1 MLEILPLASGSRGNS
16 TLIRSSS
23 TALLIDAGLTRK
35 ETLARLAS
43 VEQDPADLAGLLLT
57 HRHKDHCRSAA
68 TLCRRFKLPLHATA
82 ATAEHQQPR
91 TLPRIVEIQPGQD
104 FEIGDILIRSLT
116 LSHDAPETQA
126 FVFES
131 KEAGHRIGIATD
143 LGCSGSEVSDFLQ
156 DLDVLCLEFNHDSAL
171 LQAGPYPAFLKQ
183 RIASPLGHLSND
195 QAALLLREIASPRLQ
210 ALYLCHL
217 SQQNNDPALAHAIA
231 TSALS
236 RHSRPKIHI
245 ALQDRVSEGHPARGE

>member
-1 MLEILPLASGSRGNS
+1 MLEVLPLASGSRGNS

-23 TALLIDAGLTRK
+23 TAVLVDAGLTRK
-35 ETLARLAS
+35 ETLARLAA

-68 TLCRRFKLPLHATA
+68 TLCRRLKLPLHATA

-91 TLPRIVEIQPGQD
+91 TLPCIVEIQPGQE

-131 KEAGHRIGIATD
+131 KDAGHRIGIATD
-143 LGCSGSEVSDFLQ
+143 LGCSGKDVSDFLT

-171 LQAGPYPAFLKQ
+171 LRNGPYPAFLKQ

-195 QAALLLREIASPRLQ
+195 QASTLLQQIASPRLQ

-217 SQQNNDPALAHAIA
+217 SQHNNDPTLAHEIA
-231 TSALS
+231 SSTLTTHAAT
-236 RHSRPKIHI
+236 KIHI
-245 ALQDRVSEGHPARGE
+245 ALQDRITEGHRLS